1 MSQEL
6 LDFSALIDEQFEME
20 VFTAEDLEDCLLDLF
35 K

>member
-20 VFTAEDLEDCLLDLF
+20 VFTVEDLEDCLLDLF

>member
-6 LDFSALIDEQFEME
+6 LDFSALIDEQFEIE
-20 VFTAEDLEDCLLDLF
+20 ILEEETLGDYFLTLF

>member
-6 LDFSALIDEQFEME
+6 LDFSALIDEQFEIE
-20 VFTAEDLEDCLLDLF
+20 ILEEETLGDYLLNLF